1 MWFET
6 RNLKIK
12 NPITTGFQ
20 STQMKLK
27 DVIGAYGNNFE
38 NNHTTMA
45 KLNQIKIYFLNTT
58 IHQ

>member
-6 RNLKIK
+6 RNLQIK

-27 DVIGAYGNNFE
+27 DVIGANGNDFE
-38 NNHTTMA
+38 NNHPWQ
-45 KLNQIKIYFLNTT
+45 N
-58 IHQ
+58 